1 MRVTQ
6 RVVVNIHLLSSD
18 EMRQEDLIE
27 FARRDWQSIAAMKER
42 FWIEQKRRMTAGEAL
57 HLADDLR
64 AMVRSRRSDWPSEE
78 DRRSDLATHL
88 RVSESLQHVRSSR
101 AR

>member
-1 MRVTQ
+1 
-6 RVVVNIHLLSSD
+6 
-18 EMRQEDLIE
+18 MRQEDLIE

-42 FWIEQKRRMTAGEAL
+42 FWIEQKRRMTAVEAL

-64 AMVRSRRSDWPSEE
+64 VAVRNWRSDWPSEE
-78 DRRSDLATHL
+78 DRRLDLATHL
-88 RVSESLQHVRSSR
+88 RVSESLQRVRSSR